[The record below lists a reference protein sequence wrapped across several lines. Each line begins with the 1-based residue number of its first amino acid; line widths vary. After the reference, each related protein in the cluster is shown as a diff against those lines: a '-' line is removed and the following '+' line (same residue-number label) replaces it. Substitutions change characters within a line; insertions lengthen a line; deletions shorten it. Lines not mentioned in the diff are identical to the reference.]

1 MQGPLK
7 YHPDFRFHLKK
18 KQKSDS
24 TLRVPGF
31 CLQERKKKKKRGK
44 TGGCLSSEVC
54 QLFSTIQVT
63 SEAVMPKP

>member
-1 MQGPLK
+1 MQGSLK

-18 KQKSDS
+18 KQKQKSDS

-31 CLQERKKKKKRGK
+31 CLQENKRGK